1 MSDSLVER
9 IYEAAF
15 IPEYWPGVLGQL
27 TETFSSDSSAMLVVD
42 RRLPPLWAA
51 TPNVEHLLGAYAQT
65 PGWYQNDRLRRM
77 LRLDYAGFLCVD
89 DFSTDQEL
97 SADSCEAFL
106 SKAALSGQV
115 GSAVTMPSG
124 EVVLF
129 TLERRVDMDPF
140 ERDDLA
146 QMDAIRPHLARASL
160 MAARLQM
167 QQAEATVAA
176 LTAIGLP
183 AAVLSSNGVVLAV
196 NALFESDAAFLKPA
210 AFGRLV
216 VANREANALL
226 QTMLPGQLAT
236 PEIRSLPVRPQEP
249 DGQAAVIH
257 VIPLERAA
265 QDIFASG
272 SALVV
277 VTTLS
282 REGMVPDD
290 GLLKGL
296 FDLSAAEAKL
306 ATGLAGGRSLQ
317 DLATARSI
325 SMATARSQLAQIF
338 RKTGTGQQSELVA
351 LLKSAPSVPL
361 RDGRKRDPTSD

>member
-1 MSDSLVER
+1 
-9 IYEAAF
+9 
-15 IPEYWPGVLGQL
+15 
-27 TETFSSDSSAMLVVD
+27 
-42 RRLPPLWAA
+42 
-51 TPNVEHLLGAYAQT
+51 
-65 PGWYQNDRLRRM
+65 
-77 LRLDYAGFLCVD
+77 
-89 DFSTDQEL
+89 
-97 SADSCEAFL
+97 
-106 SKAALSGQV
+106 
-115 GSAVTMPSG
+115 
-124 EVVLF
+124 VVLF
-129 TLERRVDMDPF
+129 TLERSLDMDPF
-140 ERDDLA
+140 DSHDLA
-146 QMDAIRPHLARASL
+146 QLDAIRPHLARASL

-176 LTAIGLP
+176 LTALGLP
-183 AAVLSSNGVVLAV
+183 AAVLSGNGVVLAV

-216 VANREANALL
+216 VATLEAHALL
-226 QTMLPGQLAT
+226 QAMLPGQQSS

-249 DGQAAVIH
+249 DGPAAVIH

-265 QDIFASG
+265 QDIFSSG

-277 VTTLS
+277 VTNLS

-290 GLLKGL
+290 GLLRGL

-317 DLATARSI
+317 DIATTRSI

-351 LLKSAPSVPL
+351 LLKSAPTVTPP
-361 RDGRKRDPTSD
+361 DARKRDPASD